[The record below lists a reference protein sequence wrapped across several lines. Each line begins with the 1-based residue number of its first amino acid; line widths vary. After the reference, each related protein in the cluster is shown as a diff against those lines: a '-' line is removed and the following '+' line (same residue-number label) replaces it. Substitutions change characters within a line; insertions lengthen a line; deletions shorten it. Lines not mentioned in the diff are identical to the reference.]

1 MLNEGDIINNTG
13 EILIINSFGVMS
25 KYFDYC
31 KNIFVGKSLIKKLST
46 TSGQNPI
53 EAAKLDCK
61 IYFGPYVYNFQEAY
75 DFLKNNNMAEQINNE
90 YDLSDKIIENFKT
103 PKKLNHQNI
112 NLLNS
117 HGDKILHNT
126 IVELNK
132 LIKIKE

>member
-1 MLNEGDIINNTG
+1 
-13 EILIINSFGVMS
+13 
-25 KYFDYC
+25 
-31 KNIFVGKSLIKKLST
+31 
-46 TSGQNPI
+46 
-53 EAAKLDCK
+53 
-61 IYFGPYVYNFQEAY
+61 
-75 DFLKNNNMAEQINNE
+75 MAEQINNE